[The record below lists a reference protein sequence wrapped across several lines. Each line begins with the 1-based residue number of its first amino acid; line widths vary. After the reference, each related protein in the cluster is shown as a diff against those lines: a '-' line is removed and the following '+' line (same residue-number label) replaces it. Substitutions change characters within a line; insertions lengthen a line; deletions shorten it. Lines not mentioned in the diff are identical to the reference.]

1 MNHVC
6 TQAGV
11 LTLNMYGYFNAL
23 AIMAAVLIWARVLHM
38 RLQHALIYDPLTV
51 FHNSTE
57 DMDANEVTGLPC
69 CLTNLCHLDYLT
81 TMLKPNLAPY
91 YLATI
96 LGHMCCHLYE
106 TLPCYF
112 SHHLSTSARPHPPL
126 FHIHTRLPS
135 LFSVR
140 ITSLPCRWPRSTAPW
155 TRTATSR

>member
-1 MNHVC
+1 MARLEPAAKAPTCMHLAPKQCRPVCNHRIANKTMNHVC

-81 TMLKPNLAPY
+81 TMLKTNLAPY
-91 YLATI
+91 
-96 LGHMCCHLYE
+96 
-106 TLPCYF
+106 TL
-112 SHHLSTSARPHPPL
+112 
-126 FHIHTRLPS
+126 LPY
-135 LFSVR
+135 
-140 ITSLPCRWPRSTAPW
+140 
-155 TRTATSR
+155 

>member
-1 MNHVC
+1 VRLSREIDKRARIVFFVDYVISVITISAMPKDQAASGTPRASCQSSYLPDLAPKQCRPVCNHRIANKTMNHVC

-69 CLTNLCHLDYLT
+69 CLTNLCHLDYLI
-81 TMLKPNLAPY
+81 Y
-91 YLATI
+91 YHAK
-96 LGHMCCHLYE
+96 
-106 TLPCYF
+106 
-112 SHHLSTSARPHPPL
+112 A
-126 FHIHTRLPS
+126 
-135 LFSVR
+135 
-140 ITSLPCRWPRSTAPW
+140 
-155 TRTATSR
+155 

>member
-81 TMLKPNLAPY
+81 TMLKTNLAPY
-91 YLATI
+91 
-96 LGHMCCHLYE
+96 
-106 TLPCYF
+106 TL
-112 SHHLSTSARPHPPL
+112 
-126 FHIHTRLPS
+126 LPY
-135 LFSVR
+135 
-140 ITSLPCRWPRSTAPW
+140 
-155 TRTATSR
+155 